1 MANNNDVEKAILRV
15 FEAEGIDRFASS
27 PVGGLPIILERHMPK
42 GALCA
47 VLFLVPYYVKD
58 DGERNISLYAVS
70 RDYHRYFTLL
80 EVKIRDELSRVGSQN
95 LARVMGDIS
104 PIDEKSAA
112 IALGLGVRGRNRLLI
127 NNKYGSY
134 VFIGEVYTDAEI
146 SLFSDGLVSPNGRCA
161 ECGACEGACPSYL
174 SGGGECL
181 SDITQK
187 KKLCEADEALLSE
200 YARRCIWGCDICQE
214 VCPHNK
220 GIAETPIDFF
230 EKERIP
236 HLTREILDSMDE
248 KAFAE
253 RAYAWRG
260 RAVIERNIGISEK
273 KGGK

>member
-1 MANNNDVEKAILRV
+1 MANKDVEQAILRV
-15 FEAEGIDRFASS
+15 FKAEGIDRFASS
-27 PVGGLPIILERHMPK
+27 PVSGLPIILERHMPK

-47 VLFLVPYYVKD
+47 VLFLVPYYVRD
-58 DGERNISLYAVS
+58 DGERNISRYAVS
-70 RDYHRYFTLL
+70 RDYHGYFAFL
-80 EVKIRDELSRVGSQN
+80 EEKITDELSRVGSPHF
-95 LARVMGDIS
+95 ARVMGDIS

-112 IALGLGVRGRNRLLI
+112 IALGLGVRGRNRLLF

-146 SLFSDGLVSPNGRCA
+146 SLFSEGLVPQGGKCS
-161 ECGACEGACPSYL
+161 ECGACERVCPSYL
-174 SGGGECL
+174 SGGGGCL

-200 YARRCIWGCDICQE
+200 YAQKCIWGCDICQE

-220 GIAETPIDFF
+220 AVAETPIDFF
-230 EKERIP
+230 GKERIP

-248 KAFAE
+248 KAFSC

-260 RAVIERNIGISEK
+260 RAVIERNIEIAEK

>member
-1 MANNNDVEKAILRV
+1 MANKDVEQAILRV
-15 FEAEGIDRFASS
+15 FKAEGIDRFASS
-27 PVGGLPIILERHMPK
+27 PTRELPIILERHMPK

-47 VLFLVPYYVKD
+47 VLFLVPYYVRD
-58 DGERNISLYAVS
+58 DGERNISRYAVS
-70 RDYHRYFTLL
+70 RDYHGYFAFL
-80 EVKIRDELSRVGSQN
+80 EEKITDEMSRVGSPHF
-95 LARVMGDIS
+95 ARVMGDIS
-104 PIDEKSAA
+104 PIDEKTAA
-112 IALGLGVRGRNRLLI
+112 ISLGLGVRGRNRLLI

-146 SLFSDGLVSPNGRCA
+146 SLFSEGLVPQGGKCS
-161 ECGACEGACPSYL
+161 ECGACERVCPSYL
-174 SGGGECL
+174 SGGGGCL

-200 YARRCIWGCDICQE
+200 YAQKCIWGCDICQE

-220 GIAETPIDFF
+220 AVAETPIDFF
-230 EKERIP
+230 GKERIP

-248 KAFAE
+248 KAFSC

-260 RAVIERNIGISEK
+260 RAVIERNIEIAEK